1 MVMRQ
6 VGAIAVFGGAIGLV
20 AALGLGRLAEALLFG
35 VSGYDLVVLSS
46 AAAVIAAVVLGA
58 SYVPARR
65 ASKVAPMEALRDQ

>member
-1 MVMRQ
+1 MRQ